1 MEGKKQSGYRRLEEG
16 MVWRQSTGR
25 EGYGRWMDVRT
36 SWSSLMLEALH
47 GVTAAMHRRTKEQ
60 DWQRQ
65 PEVHI
70 NSLSSIDPLHETN

>member
-1 MEGKKQSGYRRLEEG
+1 MISPRKSGREEESGYRRLEEG

-47 GVTAAMHRRTKEQ
+47 GVIAAIDARRNKTGNANRK
-60 DWQRQ
+60 
-65 PEVHI
+65 
-70 NSLSSIDPLHETN
+70 SI